1 MEVPHLSEEAAA
13 AAARASRSPF
23 GACGGSAAAPEEGPD
38 AHWAPDSLPPLP
50 AHAAELF
57 EGSPVARS
65 DYSSRLLT
73 LRDGTRVALDVHL
86 PCGESAAGG
95 APFNVVFVQSRYGRA
110 WRLRWPYNRLWGRRP
125 VDIVYFLFKA
135 RPRSALRGPQHAPR
149 TRETRAVVASWRV
162 ASRTALTPH
171 RAQSAWLAA
180 GLAVVTL
187 DIRGCG
193 ASFGTWSTPWCV
205 AASSLVTRSC
215 PSDVASAQ
223 ERRGARRQ
231 PGGA

>member
-1 MEVPHLSEEAAA
+1 MHPLRICAAMEVQHLSEAD
-13 AAARASRSPF
+13 AARASRAASSPLR
-23 GACGGSAAAPEEGPD
+23 ACGGGGAPAAPAEGPD
-38 AHWAPDSLPPLP
+38 AHWAPESLPQLP
-50 AHAAELF
+50 AHASSLF
-57 EGSPVARS
+57 GSSPVARC

-73 LRDGTRVALDVHL
+73 MRDGTRLALDVHL
-86 PCGESAAGG
+86 PCGAGVSARGG
-95 APFNVVFVQSRYGRA
+95 APFDCVVVQSRYGRA

-125 VDIVYFLFKA
+125 VDIVYFLFKV
-135 RPRSALRGPQHAPR
+135 RPRSGTRRPLHALRAR
-149 TRETRAVVASWRV
+149 RATAVAAGRV

-205 AASSLVTRSC
+205 TASRALR
-215 PSDVASAQ
+215 
-223 ERRGARRQ
+223 
-231 PGGA
+231 